1 MRKILSLLKLQI
13 DNKTDILKA
22 TSPRTMIPAVLR
34 VLAFLVLATFA
45 VGMALSRV
53 FVLGFAIN
61 AELLSL
67 VLLLTQLISLAF
79 AIGNVVN
86 TLYLCRDNEMLVC
99 LPVTPNQLFISK
111 LLLIYI
117 SELAVNAAISVP
129 LFVTL
134 GRIGML
140 GSSFYFSIPI
150 LLLLLPIFPIVV
162 AAFISVPLMWIIRF
176 LKKHTVLSILVVFSF
191 VAVCLWGY
199 FILIGSIAGEFNI
212 ASEQYETVR
221 TVNALIADLGKR
233 IPLYYQ
239 LGTAMMKFSS
249 YYFFALFMLLCAAVS
264 ALTVLFTRYFFFKI
278 AMSSLENTIRSKPR
292 YRRFRRT
299 SVFFSLFM
307 KEVRCVFRS
316 TSDVF
321 EYFLFTL
328 LMPFIVFSYDRLLM
342 SVTVNQAGTNMIA
355 GAHVMVLA
363 ILAMLSN
370 LSSASAV
377 SRDGNNFHTSKTIPV
392 GYYTQMMAKF
402 FFNAVFTIV
411 AIVATSIVSA
421 FTYPLW
427 QVILGGVAVAMTSI
441 GHIAF
446 CIDSDI
452 KSPTINLQGNEKAS
466 TVSKSTPMC
475 LIYGLVIGFILG
487 MIVIMMS
494 SLKNVMLPYYCIL
507 AISFV
512 FMLYRVYTM
521 ILRIHL
527 AYDKIEM

>member
-1 MRKILSLLKLQI
+1 
-13 DNKTDILKA
+13 
-22 TSPRTMIPAVLR
+22 
-34 VLAFLVLATFA
+34 
-45 VGMALSRV
+45 
-53 FVLGFAIN
+53 
-61 AELLSL
+61 
-67 VLLLTQLISLAF
+67 
-79 AIGNVVN
+79 
-86 TLYLCRDNEMLVC
+86 
-99 LPVTPNQLFISK
+99 
-111 LLLIYI
+111 
-117 SELAVNAAISVP
+117 
-129 LFVTL
+129 
-134 GRIGML
+134 
-140 GSSFYFSIPI
+140 
-150 LLLLLPIFPIVV
+150 
-162 AAFISVPLMWIIRF
+162 
-176 LKKHTVLSILVVFSF
+176 
-191 VAVCLWGY
+191 
-199 FILIGSIAGEFNI
+199 
-212 ASEQYETVR
+212 
-221 TVNALIADLGKR
+221 
-233 IPLYYQ
+233 
-239 LGTAMMKFSS
+239 
-249 YYFFALFMLLCAAVS
+249 
-264 ALTVLFTRYFFFKI
+264 
-278 AMSSLENTIRSKPR
+278 
-292 YRRFRRT
+292 
-299 SVFFSLFM
+299 
-307 KEVRCVFRS
+307 
-316 TSDVF
+316 
-321 EYFLFTL
+321 
-328 LMPFIVFSYDRLLM
+328 
-342 SVTVNQAGTNMIA
+342 MIA

-392 GYYTQMMAKF
+392 DYYTQMMAKF

-411 AIVATSIVSA
+411 AIAATSIVSA